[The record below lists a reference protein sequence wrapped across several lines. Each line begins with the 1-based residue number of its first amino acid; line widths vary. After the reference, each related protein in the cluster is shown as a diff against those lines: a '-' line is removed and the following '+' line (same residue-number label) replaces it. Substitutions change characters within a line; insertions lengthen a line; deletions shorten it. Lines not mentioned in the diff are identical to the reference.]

1 MEQDLSG
8 PCAILAF
15 MKTRRLIAA
24 AALCAVPLTLAACGG
39 NESAIPNLKGTWT
52 GNYQFPT
59 PAKTIAEST
68 LTIEITKQEGSLV
81 WGTESWV
88 NNGKTLSTELLGS
101 LSSDNSS
108 VILSEV
114 GGFYSGNVGDNSMRL
129 RFVRTEDPP
138 TAFVVTVTRGK

>member
-1 MEQDLSG
+1 
-8 PCAILAF
+8 
-15 MKTRRLIAA
+15 MKTRRLVAA
-24 AALCAVPLTLAACGG
+24 VALCAAPLTLAACGG
-39 NESAIPNLKGTWT
+39 SESAIPNLKGTWT

-59 PAKTIAEST
+59 PGKTISEST
-68 LTIEITKQEGSLV
+68 LTIEITKQEGSLL

-88 NNGKTLSTELLGS
+88 NDGKTLSTELLGS

-138 TAFVVTVTRGK
+138 TAFVVTVTRGN